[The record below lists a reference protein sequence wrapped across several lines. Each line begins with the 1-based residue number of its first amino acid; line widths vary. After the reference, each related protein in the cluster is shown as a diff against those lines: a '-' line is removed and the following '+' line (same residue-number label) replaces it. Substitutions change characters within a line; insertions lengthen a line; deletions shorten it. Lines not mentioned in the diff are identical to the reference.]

1 MTDYTFKDFIRC
13 LSTRAGTLDRRHLT
27 YLAFLTQYDI
37 YNLGIV
43 NIAIEYTHSG
53 KPITRS
59 KFFIGYDNVVE
70 LEDLLY
76 TEDIDLSGR
85 YTIPQTVENRI
96 KDIIHKHAKKKTWQ
110 LATTIKKKL
119 KLTPEEKR
127 GDYLGKYLNHYL
139 HIEKFKIIKK
149 EI

>member
-1 MTDYTFKDFIRC
+1 MDYTFKDFIRC
-13 LSTRAGTLDRRHLT
+13 LSTRAGTLDRRYLT

-43 NIAIEYTHSG
+43 NIAIEYTHDN

-59 KFFIGYDNVVE
+59 KFFIGYHNIIE
-70 LEDLLY
+70 LDDLLY

-85 YTIPQTVENRI
+85 YVMPQTVEKRI
-96 KDIIHKHAKKKTWQ
+96 KDVIHKHAKKKTWQ
-110 LATTIKKKL
+110 LAATIKKKL
-119 KLTPEEKR
+119 RLMPNEKR
-127 GDYLGKYLNHYL
+127 GDYLGKYLDHYFYT
-139 HIEKFKIIKK
+139 EKFKVIKK

>member
-1 MTDYTFKDFIRC
+1 MDYTFRDFIRC
-13 LSTRAGTLDRRHLT
+13 ISTRACTLDRRRLT

-37 YNLGIV
+37 YNLGVV
-43 NIAIEYTHSG
+43 NIAIEYTHGG

-85 YTIPQTVENRI
+85 YSIPQAVEERI
-96 KDIIHKHAKKKTWQ
+96 IDVINKHSKKKTWQ
-110 LATTIKKKL
+110 LAIAIKKKL
-119 KLTPEEKR
+119 RLTPEEKR
-127 GDYLGKYLNHYL
+127 GDYLGVNITTYFHA
-139 HIEKFKIIKK
+139 EKFKIIKK

>member
-1 MTDYTFKDFIRC
+1 MDYTFKDFIRC
-13 LSTRAGTLDRRHLT
+13 LSTWTGTLDRRRLT

-43 NIAIEYTHSG
+43 NIAIEYTHG
-53 KPITRS
+53 NKPITKS
-59 KFFIGYDNVVE
+59 KFFIGYDNIVE

-76 TEDIDLSGR
+76 TEDIDLFGS
-85 YTIPQTVENRI
+85 YSMPHSIEERI
-96 KDIIHKHAKKKTWQ
+96 IDVIHKHSKKKTWQ

-119 KLTPEEKR
+119 RLTPEEKR
-127 GDYLGKYLNHYL
+127 RDYLGVNIDAYL
-139 HIEKFKIIKK
+139 HAEKFKLIKK

>member
-1 MTDYTFKDFIRC
+1 MDYTFKDFIRC

-59 KFFIGYDNVVE
+59 KFFIGYDDVIE

-85 YTIPQTVENRI
+85 YSIPQAVEERI
-96 KDIIHKHAKKKTWQ
+96 IDTIHKHSKKKTWQ
-110 LATTIKKKL
+110 LAATIKKKL
-119 KLTPEEKR
+119 RLTPEEKR

-139 HIEKFKIIKK
+139 HIEKFKLIKK